1 MISTSHHLKNIS
13 TPFSLDNDDVY
24 KKWRDN
30 KLENYPKNI
39 GDLIVEVID
48 PRILSDVEHKAL
60 LDVCRKTNM
69 VIYAS
74 KTSSDPDPEIPLSI
88 GRRFGVQSLDN
99 NWLAND
105 NGLTSLTVAK
115 EGIRQ
120 RYIPYTNQAINWH
133 TDGYY
138 NTKQNQINSL
148 LLHVVQRA
156 VEGGENALMDHE
168 MAYIL
173 LREKNPEYIRALMSS
188 NVMTIPARIEEGKIA
203 RAEESGP
210 IFSIS
215 EEGDL
220 HMRYTIRVNNVIWSE
235 DPLTQ
240 EALNYLKDLLNN
252 DSPYIYRGLLE
263 AGMGLIS
270 NNVLHDRAAFTDS
283 EEYKRHFY
291 RARYFNRLNGTSIVD
306 NLNL

>member
-1 MISTSHHLKNIS
+1 MPNSNEQHDVLSPFNI
-13 TPFSLDNDDVY
+13 DNDEIY
-24 KKWRDN
+24 LKWRDK
-30 KLENYPKNI
+30 KLKDYPQNI
-39 GDLIVEVID
+39 ADLIVEVND
-48 PRILSDVEHKAL
+48 PRKLSKTEYAAM

-69 VIYAS
+69 VIYAG
-74 KTSSDPDPEIPLSI
+74 KTGTDPDPKIPLSM
-88 GRRFGVQSLDN
+88 GKAFGVENIDN
-99 NWLAND
+99 NWLGD
-105 NGLTSLTVAK
+105 DTGLTSLTVAT

-120 RYIPYTNQAINWH
+120 RYIPYTNKAINWH

-138 NTKQNQINSL
+138 NTKKHQIHAL

-156 VEGGENALMDHE
+156 AEGGENALMDHDI
-168 MAYIL
+168 AYIL
-173 LREKNPEYIRALMSS
+173 LREKNPDYVRALMQAD
-188 NVMTIPARIEEGKIA
+188 VMTIPARIDEGKTA

-210 IFSIS
+210 VFSVS
-215 EEGDL
+215 ESGEL

-240 EALNYLKDLLNN
+240 EALNYLKDILTG

-263 AGMGLIS
+263 SGMGLVS

-291 RARYFNRLNGTSIVD
+291 RARYYGRLHTS
-306 NLNL
+306 